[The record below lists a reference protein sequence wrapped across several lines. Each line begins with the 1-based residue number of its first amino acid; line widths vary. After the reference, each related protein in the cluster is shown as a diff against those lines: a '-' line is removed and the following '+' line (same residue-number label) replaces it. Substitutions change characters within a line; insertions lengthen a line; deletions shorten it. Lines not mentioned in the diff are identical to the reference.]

1 MIGVFRKSPL
11 EKIPLSKLKEEEKSL
26 ELQANRTYKVIE
38 NLLQTKHSLF
48 KEGIGQDRLKKH
60 LLALK
65 IQEVDVNAR
74 LKVSAFEALSQRRF
88 FISNLIVLKE
98 CQKELMATP
107 IWRKLQAL
115 SPEELERALVR
126 VELREASLTD
136 IVSRLNAVFE
146 SSAEPVCDSE
156 KNQDPLFRIWDE
168 VEAGNVSA
176 TEFDFDNELSKI
188 KAEVSTV

>member
-1 MIGVFRKSPL
+1 MKGVFRKSPL

-26 ELQANRTYKVIE
+26 ELQSNRTYKAIE
-38 NLLQTKHSLF
+38 NLLQTKHALF

-74 LKVSAFEALSQRRF
+74 LKVSTFEVLSQRRF

-98 CQKELMATP
+98 SQKELAATP
-107 IWRKLQAL
+107 IWRKLQSL

-126 VELREASLTD
+126 VELRGANLSD

-146 SSAEPVCDSE
+146 SSAETVSNSVTY
-156 KNQDPLFRIWDE
+156 KNPILAIWDE

-176 TEFDFDNELSKI
+176 DEFDFNTELSKI

>member
-1 MIGVFRKSPL
+1 MKNVFRKSPL

-26 ELQANRTYKVIE
+26 ELQANRTYKTIE
-38 NLLQTKHSLF
+38 NLLQTKHALF
-48 KEGIGQDRLKKH
+48 KEGIGQDKLKKH

-65 IQEVDVNAR
+65 IREVDVNAR

-98 CQKELMATP
+98 SQAELKATP
-107 IWRKLQAL
+107 IWKELQSL

-126 VELREASLTD
+126 VELRGANLSD
-136 IVSRLNAVFE
+136 IVSRLNSVFE
-146 SSAEPVCDSE
+146 SSAEPVSNSA
-156 KNQDPLFRIWDE
+156 KYQDPLLIIWDE
-168 VEAGNVSA
+168 AEAGNVSA
-176 TEFDFDNELSKI
+176 DEFDFNRELSKL

>member
-38 NLLQTKHSLF
+38 NLLQMKHSLF

-74 LKVSAFEALSQRRF
+74 LKVSTFEALSQRRF

-98 CQKELMATP
+98 SQNELAATP
-107 IWRKLQAL
+107 IWRKLQSL

-126 VELREASLTD
+126 VELRGANLSD

-146 SSAEPVCDSE
+146 SAAEPVSTSVE
-156 KNQDPLFRIWDE
+156 YQNPILAIWDE

-176 TEFDFDNELSKI
+176 DEFDFNTELSKI

>member
-1 MIGVFRKSPL
+1 MKNVFRKSPL

-26 ELQANRTYKVIE
+26 ELQANRTYKTIE
-38 NLLQTKHSLF
+38 NPLQTKHALF
-48 KEGIGQDRLKKH
+48 KEGIGQDKLKKH

-65 IQEVDVNAR
+65 IREVDVNAR

-98 CQKELMATP
+98 SQAELKATP
-107 IWRKLQAL
+107 IWKELQSL

-126 VELREASLTD
+126 VELRGANLSD
-136 IVSRLNAVFE
+136 IVSRLNSVFE
-146 SSAEPVCDSE
+146 SSAEPVSNSA
-156 KNQDPLFRIWDE
+156 KYQDPLLIIWDE
-168 VEAGNVSA
+168 AEAGNVSA
-176 TEFDFDNELSKI
+176 DEFDFNRELSKL